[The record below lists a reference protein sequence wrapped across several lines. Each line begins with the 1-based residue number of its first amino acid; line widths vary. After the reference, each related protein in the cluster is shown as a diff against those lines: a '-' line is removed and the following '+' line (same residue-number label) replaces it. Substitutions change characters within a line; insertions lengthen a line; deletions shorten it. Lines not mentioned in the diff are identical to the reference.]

1 MKCMRHG
8 SSLRNSMLDILE
20 IPLLDI
26 LEMNS
31 NGNWKFIWTDFS
43 VIWQV

>member
-1 MKCMRHG
+1 MKCMRYG
-8 SSLRNSMLDILE
+8 SCLRNSMLDILE

-31 NGNWKFIWTDFS
+31 NGTWKFI
-43 VIWQV
+43 